1 MCAVKGGLKLSCV
14 FSNFLAFFWTMEIS
28 FASVVLFIYSFVFV
42 LARLGEGQ
50 CCKLSQRG
58 QWVSSEPVTFFSEV
72 GFPNRCNG
80 VIFSRFYPLLCQFWM
95 TSIIVFNPVCV
106 RSGVGM
112 FVSVCA
118 SWLYLIWQVLC
129 FGLSGIRLL
138 SVSFIFFLFYFF
150 TVLSHWDFSHGKFR
164 LLSPGKAPLLQ
175 SRATQPTMH
184 AGCF

>member
-1 MCAVKGGLKLSCV
+1 MLQKEVSSLHAY
-14 FSNFLAFFWTMEIS
+14 FLIFFAFFWTMEIS

-72 GFPNRCNG
+72 GFPNRCNS

-112 FVSVCA
+112 FVSVCV

-138 SVSFIFFLFYFF
+138 SVSFIFFFILFFYSIVPLGFLPWEIQ
-150 TVLSHWDFSHGKFR
+150 VVISGES
-164 LLSPGKAPLLQ
+164 PLLQ